1 VCQLNVNELRFA
13 SIATL
18 GRLLRRRELSALEL
32 TRATL
37 TSLDTAGRSYNAVAE
52 LTRKLAEREARAAD
66 VSLRRGRAGPLCGI
80 PYGAKDLLD
89 TAGIP
94 TRWGTP
100 HYRARVARTD
110 ATAIRK
116 MRGAGAVLVAKL
128 AMIELAGGGGYRT
141 AGASIDGPCLNP
153 WDRTRWSGGSSSGSA
168 AAVSAGLVP
177 VSLGSETGGSL
188 VIPAA
193 YCGITTIRPS
203 FGSVSRAGA
212 MPLSWSM
219 DKIGPLAHSA
229 TECEVVLRAIA
240 GVDHLDW
247 STDERELSRARAGAA
262 LRIGVLR
269 GGLDAAPATADVF
282 DEALRVF
289 RRLGMRTRLVT
300 LPARDYLATY
310 LTVLS
315 GEAAAA
321 HHSLIANSDDNTLV
335 DPDQRDGLRRMLD
348 VTMIDYARAVET
360 RARLARE
367 IHGLFTDLDVL
378 LAPTVL
384 TEATRLDEDVL
395 AGRTRRGGYAMLG
408 AIAGVPGVSIP
419 MGFGPSGLPLGLS
432 LTGPLYS
439 DLALLRLAARY
450 QRETDW
456 HRRRPPV
463 TSASA

>member
-1 VCQLNVNELRFA
+1 VSVDELRFA

-18 GRLLRRRELSALEL
+18 GRLLRRREISALEL
-32 TRATL
+32 ARATL
-37 TSLDTAGRSYNAVAE
+37 ASLDSAGRSYNAVAE
-52 LTRKLAEREARAAD
+52 LTREQAERDARAAD
-66 VSLRRGRAGPLCGI
+66 ASLRRGRADALCGI

-100 HYRARVARTD
+100 HYRARVASTD

-116 MRGAGAVLVAKL
+116 MREAGAVLVAKL

-153 WDRTRWSGGSSSGSA
+153 WNRARWSGGSSSGSA

-177 VSLGSETGGSL
+177 ISLGSETGGSL

-203 FGSVSRAGA
+203 FGSVSRAGT

-219 DKIGPLAHSA
+219 DKIGPLGHSA
-229 TECEVVLRAIA
+229 ADCAVVLQAIA
-240 GVDHLDW
+240 GSDTLDW
-247 STDERELSRARAGAA
+247 STADRELPRARAGT

-269 GGLDAAPATADVF
+269 GGLDDAPATAAVF
-282 DEALRVF
+282 DDALRVF
-289 RRLGMRTRLVT
+289 RRLGMRTRTVT
-300 LPARDYLATY
+300 LPARDHLATY
-310 LTVLS
+310 LTILS

-321 HHSLIANSDDNTLV
+321 HQDLIANSDDDTFV
-335 DPDQRDGLRRMLD
+335 DLAQRDGLRRMLD

-360 RARLARE
+360 RARLSNE
-367 IHGLFTDLDVL
+367 IKGLFAHVDVL

-384 TEATRLDEDVL
+384 TEATPLDEDVL
-395 AGRTRRGGYAMLG
+395 AGRARRGGYAMFG

-419 MGFGPSGLPLGLS
+419 MGFGKAGLPLGLS
-432 LTGPLYS
+432 LTGPLWS
-439 DLALLRLAARY
+439 DLTLLRLAARY

-456 HRRRPPV
+456 HTRRPPV
-463 TSASA
+463 TSAAA